1 MLLRPLKPFATAAL
15 TATTTSS
22 NAAIPSNAQVL
33 EIQNAGD
40 AVVFVRWGIGT
51 QTAVTT
57 DYPVLPGQSKVV
69 TCEIGNNNVAVIA
82 ASGTNTVY
90 VTGGEGV

>member
-1 MLLRPLKPFATAAL
+1 MRPLMPFATATL
-15 TATTTSS
+15 TATTSS
-22 NAAIPSNAQVL
+22 SSGAIPPRAETL

-40 AVVFVRWGIGT
+40 AVVFVRWGLGA
-51 QTAVTT
+51 QTAVTS

-69 TCEIGNNNVAVIA
+69 TCGTGNDTVAVIA
-82 ASGTNTVY
+82 ASGSNTVY

>member
-1 MLLRPLKPFATAAL
+1 MQPLMPFATATL

-22 NAAIPSNAQVL
+22 TGSIPRHAQTL

-40 AVVFVRWGIGT
+40 AVVFVRWGLGA

-69 TCEIGNNNVAVIA
+69 TCGTGNDTVAVIA
-82 ASGTNTVY
+82 AGGTNTVY